1 VTITSRTC
9 PGCDAAEARRFG
21 ERNAHLILRCERCA
35 TLYTIDGIE
44 HTYDAGYAGE
54 SEAPPF
60 LARRFDDI
68 VARFDSS
75 RRNGRLLDIG
85 FGAGDLLD
93 AARRAGWTTAG
104 VEVARAAVERARQSG
119 TEAFHGTLQEARFEA
134 ASFDV
139 VSAEE
144 ILEHVTDVRPLLV
157 EIARVLRPGGL
168 LWATTPHARG
178 LSARV
183 LGASWS
189 VVNPPSHVQLFS
201 IRGLRALLRR
211 TGFGG
216 VTIDAE
222 GVNPHEL
229 LRRGHVTSRERL
241 DSAYA
246 LNAFFEEDRGRRF
259 VKRVV
264 NRALSITRL
273 GDSLK
278 VFARR
283 A

>member
-21 ERNAHLILRCERCA
+21 ERNTHLILRCERCA

-44 HTYDAGYAGE
+44 HTYEGGYACE
-54 SEAPPF
+54 PEAPPF

-85 FGAGDLLD
+85 FGAGDLLG
-93 AARRAGWTTAG
+93 AARGNAGPRRFTA
-104 VEVARAAVERARQSG
+104 RY
-119 TEAFHGTLQEARFEA
+119 
-134 ASFDV
+134 
-139 VSAEE
+139 
-144 ILEHVTDVRPLLV
+144 
-157 EIARVLRPGGL
+157 
-168 LWATTPHARG
+168 
-178 LSARV
+178 
-183 LGASWS
+183 
-189 VVNPPSHVQLFS
+189 
-201 IRGLRALLRR
+201 RR
-211 TGFGG
+211 H
-216 VTIDAE
+216 
-222 GVNPHEL
+222 PHEL
-229 LRRGHVTSRERL
+229 LRRGRVTQRERL

-246 LNAFFEEDRGRRF
+246 LNAFFEEHRGRRF
-259 VKRVV
+259 VKRLI

-278 VFARR
+278 VFAQR